1 MHTRFPKYLARPS
14 DGTVFSLNKDE
25 KTYSI
30 KEHKDK
36 NPFNLHHEYNFS
48 HLISLDFYEVQESDF
63 PTLKKFGKEYYEFIS
78 WTSRSD
84 GHGGC
89 KGGTFQE
96 FKLMKERKTQISDLV
111 EELQFDANIEAPT
124 NPFEVEYVHPGQRKG
139 ESEKTFKL
147 RRVLQEAQQ
156 LADAGCYYG
165 KTEEDFTKRLTEIK
179 ELISKNL

>member
-1 MHTRFPKYLARPS
+1 MHTRFPTYLARPS
-14 DGTVFSLNKDE
+14 DGEVFSLNKDG

-36 NPFNLHHEYNFS
+36 NPFNAHHEYSFS
-48 HLISLDFYEVQESDF
+48 HLISIDFYEVQESDF
-63 PTLKKFGKEYYEFIS
+63 PALKKFGQEYYEYIY

-96 FKLMKERKTQISDLV
+96 FKLMKARELGIHEMV
-111 EELQFDANIEAPT
+111 EELQFDASIEAPK
-124 NPFEVEYVHPGQRKG
+124 NPFEVEYIHPGQRAG

-147 RRVLQEAQQ
+147 RKILEEVQQ
-156 LADAGCYYG
+156 LADAGCYFG